1 MEFLIKGTV
10 GMRPI
15 QNADAA
21 YKVRQSEIECE
32 ATLEELQ
39 AKSDAIKSKEPFYD
53 STDNSICMDGLTCAE
68 FTSFIAAAEVAEAAA
83 NTMKSM
89 LAGKKKCRP
98 SLSQGAS
105 EIQSATWVE
114 LKEHFKEMYVRIL
127 EDIMDNAMEA
137 FQNNGNC
144 NGTLLDFTETDNFT
158 KVE

>member
-1 MEFLIKGTV
+1 
-10 GMRPI
+10 
-15 QNADAA
+15 
-21 YKVRQSEIECE
+21 
-32 ATLEELQ
+32 
-39 AKSDAIKSKEPFYD
+39 
-53 STDNSICMDGLTCAE
+53 MDGLTCAE

-83 NTMKSM
+83 NKMKSM

-98 SLSQGAS
+98 SPSQGAS